1 MSRPRG
7 AVRGRPRDRARR
19 VLTSDDGLVV
29 AELAISL
36 PAVVIMVGFVLGC
49 AGVGAQQVRV
59 QDAAADVARLL
70 GRGDTEA
77 ETLAFVGRAAP
88 AATLSVERDGGL
100 VCVELRAPAQVI
112 VTLPL
117 VQVRGTACALDDRVA
132 LGD

>member
-7 AVRGRPRDRARR
+7 AVRGRPRARARR

-29 AELAISL
+29 AEL
-36 PAVVIMVGFVLGC
+36 GFVLGC

-117 VQVRGTACALDDRVA
+117 VQVRGTACALDDRLA